1 MLWAAEAGHGEEEK
15 RKNSGCWPGGSR
27 RRAHVG
33 WKEVAIL
40 NRSGS
45 KAPLGLMGSRWTLAT
60 LLPLLSPEHELL
72 GPAEIPAMASNF
84 LLVTPLSSQSTV
96 VCKPGCSSELP

>member
-27 RRAHVG
+27 RHAHVG
-33 WKEVAIL
+33 WKEAAIL
-40 NRSGS
+40 NRSGLQDT
-45 KAPLGLMGSRWTLAT
+45 LGAHGAT

-72 GPAEIPAMASNF
+72 GPAGIPVMARTF

-96 VCKPGCSSELP
+96 VYKPGCS